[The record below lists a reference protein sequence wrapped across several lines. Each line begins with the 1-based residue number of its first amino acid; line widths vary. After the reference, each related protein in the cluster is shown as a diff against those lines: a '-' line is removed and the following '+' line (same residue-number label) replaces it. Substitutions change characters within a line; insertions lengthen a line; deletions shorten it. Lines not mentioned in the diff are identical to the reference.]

1 MTQLHNQAIQIQ
13 SSPIRHALHEL
24 GIPVHRVG
32 YKHLCI
38 AIPHF
43 AEDDMQSLTKELYP
57 YIAESLGSSDWHT
70 IEHSIRVVIL
80 DAWERRD
87 SEIWENY
94 FPNSRRSPSNKLFIA
109 TLAELIK

>member
-1 MTQLHNQAIQIQ
+1 MLTIIEPTIDQLSLAKDI
-13 SSPIRHALHEL
+13 LHKL

-94 FPNSRRSPSNKLFIA
+94 FPNSRRSPSNNLFIA